1 MHDTLCAN
9 VGFEIRRIEMKPRN
23 TAKPLA
29 KLTRPLPHVGV
40 GMFRVSILTNV
51 PPVLREFG
59 HDPDR
64 VLAEIGMD
72 TAMLADPDALIPF
85 RMVGTLVQHCVT
97 RTGCDHF
104 GLLIGERGDAAT
116 TGAVGLLLCNAP
128 DVGTALS
135 SMVKYLHHHDRGAV
149 VTLEVVGSR
158 ANLGYHI
165 YEADVPAADQIHA
178 AAIAVGLRIMQDL
191 CGPNWH
197 PTEVRLPFRRPA
209 DTEAYRRV
217 FKAPLRFDA
226 EQAAL
231 VFPAR
236 WLTHELPG
244 ADPDLQREIK
254 SLLGASG
261 QADLADQVRRAVRA
275 TLVSGKISE
284 EDLARALNV
293 SRRTLIR
300 HLEAGGTSFSALI
313 QGVRLE
319 VACQLLRDTDRPVA
333 EVAES
338 LGYAGTSPFR
348 RAFKRWTGQTPTEW
362 RAREAPGRCAT

>member
-165 YEADVPAADQIHA
+165 YEADVLAADQIHA

-191 CGPNWH
+191 CGPDWR
-197 PTEVRLPFRRPA
+197 PAEVLLPFRKPE
-209 DTEAYRRV
+209 DTQVYMRI
-217 FKAPLRFDA
+217 FGAPLRFDA
-226 EQAAL
+226 ENAAL
-231 VFPAR
+231 AFPAK
-236 WLTHELPG
+236 WLEHRLSN
-244 ADPDLQREIK
+244 ADPNLRHEIK
-254 SLLGASG
+254 AWLEDRN
-261 QADLADQVRRAVRA
+261 QPDVADEVRRAVR
-275 TLVSGKISE
+275 TMLVDGNVSE
-284 EDLARALNV
+284 EDVAKTLNV

-300 HLEAGGTSFSALI
+300 RLQVEGIAFHTLVQEL
-313 QGVRLE
+313 RLE
-319 VACQLLRDTDRPVA
+319 VACQLLRSTNNPVA
-333 EVAES
+333 DVAAS
-338 LGYAGTSPFR
+338 LGYAGASPFR
-348 RAFKRWTGQTPTEW
+348 RAFKRWTGETPTDW
-362 RAREAPGRCAT
+362 RRRNGPGSPPR